1 MSKEPALPVS
11 LTEPLVTDPART
23 VEADV
28 VFRETAPGHRPAP
41 RPGLL
46 SGINWADPELLS
58 VAATLVFMLLGGF
71 GTSLGLPAE
80 LKFWFFLAAYLAG
93 GWHGTIKGTRSLLT
107 GTVDVDLLM
116 VLAAL
121 GAAYVNHAFE
131 GAMLLF
137 LFSLSNTLQEMAIER
152 SRSAISALMK
162 LRPETALCKRGAET
176 KLVKI
181 EELVVGDRVMV
192 RPGESI
198 PVDGVVVEG
207 ASSVNQA
214 SITGESLPVEKKP
227 GDTLFAGTLNEQGG
241 LDMRVTKIATESTLA
256 KLIEMVEKAQ
266 GQKATTQRFLEKGEQ
281 WYALGVILFTVSLI
295 VVPIFVLGELFQP
308 AFYRAMTVMVVAS
321 PCALVIS
328 TPASILSAIAA
339 AARRGVL
346 FKGGVYLEKAAAIEI
361 VAFDKTGTLTEG
373 RPVVTDL
380 QAIVR
385 PDHSPADVSC
395 LQEELLWLAAAV
407 EARSEHPIAR
417 AIVAEAKRR
426 FMPVERVTKFQS
438 VAGHGVS
445 ADVTGRRIAVGNLK
459 YFDGYESPE
468 RTALEERMNLLH
480 DAGKTG
486 MLVGEIL
493 GEEDKPI
500 VRYLGFIAVADKV
513 RAEAP
518 AIIARLRGLG
528 VKRVVM
534 LTGDGTRVAAA
545 VAKACGVDEVH
556 ADLLPQD
563 KVRVIAKLK
572 EAGRTAMIGDGVND
586 APALASADV
595 GMAMGAAGTDVAM
608 ETADVV
614 LMSDALDGIP
624 FTLALSRRTRT
635 VVFQNLAFALAVIV
649 VLIISALGFH
659 LSLPLGV
666 VGHEGST
673 VLVCLNGLRLLGFRS
688 CGGQ

>member
-1 MSKEPALPVS
+1 MNKEPSLPIS

-23 VEADV
+23 VEADAV
-28 VFRETAPGHRPAP
+28 YRETRSGHQHNPTHSHS
-41 RPGLL
+41 LL

-58 VAATLVFMLLGGF
+58 VVATFIFMLLGGF
-71 GTSLGLPAE
+71 AMRLGFPAWLE
-80 LKFWFFLAAYLAG
+80 FWFFLAAYLTG
-93 GWHGTIKGTRSLLT
+93 GWHGAIHGIRSVLR

-116 VLAAL
+116 ILAAL

-137 LFSLSNTLQEMAIER
+137 LFSLSHTLQEMAIEK
-152 SRSAISALMK
+152 SRSAISSLMK

-181 EELVVGDRVMV
+181 DELVVDDRVIV

-198 PVDGVVVEG
+198 PVDGIVVEG
-207 ASSVNQA
+207 NSSVNQA
-214 SITGESLPVEKKP
+214 SITGESLPVEKNP
-227 GDTLFAGTLNEQGG
+227 GDLLFAGTLNEQGG
-241 LDMRVTKIATESTLA
+241 LEMCVTKLSTESTLA
-256 KLIEMVEKAQ
+256 KLIELVEKAQ
-266 GQKATTQRFLEKGEQ
+266 GQKATTQRFLEKAEQ
-281 WYALGVILFTVSLI
+281 WYAMGVILFTLALI
-295 VVPIFVLGELFQP
+295 LVPIYVLHEPFP
-308 AFYRAMTVMVVAS
+308 STFYRAMTVMVVAS

-380 QAIVR
+380 RVIID
-385 PDHSPADVSC
+385 PSHSAAQISC
-395 LQEELLWLAAAV
+395 SEEELLWLAAAV
-407 EARSEHPIAR
+407 EARSEHPVAR

-426 FMPVERVTKFQS
+426 FMPIEKVKMFQS

-445 ADVTGRRIAVGNLK
+445 ADVIGRRIAVGNLK

-468 RTALEERMNLLH
+468 RTALEEQMDLLH

-493 GEEDKPI
+493 GEQDKPT

-513 RAEAP
+513 RKEAP
-518 AIIARLRGLG
+518 AIVARLRQLG
-528 VKRVVM
+528 VKRIVM
-534 LTGDGTRVAAA
+534 LTGDGNRVANA
-545 VAKACGVDEVH
+545 VAKACGVDEVY

-563 KVRVIAKLK
+563 KVRVITKLK
-572 EAGRTAMIGDGVND
+572 ESGKTAMIGDGVND
-586 APALASADV
+586 APALATADV
-595 GMAMGAAGTDVAM
+595 GLAMGAAGTDVAM

-635 VVFQNLAFALAVIV
+635 VVFQNLAFALSVIV

-659 LSLPLGV
+659 LPLPLGV

-673 VLVCLNGLRLLGFRS
+673 VLVCLNGLRLLGFR
-688 CGGQ
+688 

>member
-1 MSKEPALPVS
+1 MSQEPPLPVS

-23 VEADV
+23 IEADA
-28 VFRETAPGHRPAP
+28 VFRETAPGHRPTP
-41 RPGLL
+41 SLL
-46 SGINWADPELLS
+46 SGIDWTSPEILC
-58 VAATLVFMLLGGF
+58 VAATFIFMMLGGF
-71 GTSLGLPAE
+71 VTALGLPAA

-93 GWHGTIKGTRSLLT
+93 GWRGTIKGVRSLLG

-152 SRSAISALMK
+152 SRSAISSLMK
-162 LRPETALCKRGAET
+162 LRPETALCKRGT
-176 KLVKI
+176 QTVLVKI
-181 EELVVGDRVMV
+181 EELVVGDCVIV

-207 ASSVNQA
+207 TSSVNQA

-227 GDTLFAGTLNEQGG
+227 GDPLFAGTLNEQGG
-241 LDMRVTKIATESTLA
+241 LDMRVTKLATESTLA
-256 KLIEMVEKAQ
+256 KLIELVEKAQ
-266 GQKATTQRFLEKGEQ
+266 GQKAATQRFLEKAEQ
-281 WYALGVILFTVSLI
+281 WYALGVILFTASLI
-295 VVPIFVLGELFQP
+295 VVPIYILGEKFGP

-346 FKGGVYLEKAAAIEI
+346 FKGGAYLEKAAGIEVI
-361 VAFDKTGTLTEG
+361 AFDKTGTLTEG

-380 QAIVR
+380 QVIV
-385 PDHSPADVSC
+385 HSEHTESDTGC
-395 LQEELLWLAAAV
+395 HREELLWLAAAV
-407 EARSEHPIAR
+407 EARSEHPVAR

-426 FMPVERVTKFQS
+426 YTPIQRVTKFQS

-445 ADVTGRRIAVGNLK
+445 AEVVGRRIAVGNLK
-459 YFDGYESPE
+459 YFDGYESTE
-468 RTALEERMNLLH
+468 RTALERQMDLLH

-486 MLVGEIL
+486 MLVAEIL
-493 GEEDKPI
+493 GDPDKPS
-500 VRYLGFIAVADKV
+500 VHYLGFIAVADKV
-513 RAEAP
+513 RPEAP
-518 AIIARLRGLG
+518 AMIARLRQLG
-528 VKRVVM
+528 VKRIAM
-534 LTGDGTRVAAA
+534 LTGDNQRVAAA
-545 VAKACGVDEVH
+545 VGKACGVDEVH

-563 KVRVIAKLK
+563 KVRVITKLK
-572 EAGRTAMIGDGVND
+572 EIGRTAMIGDGVND
-586 APALASADV
+586 APALATSDV
-595 GMAMGAAGTDVAM
+595 GIAMGAAGTDVAM

-624 FTLALSRRTRT
+624 FTLALSRRART
-635 VVFQNLAFALAVIV
+635 VVLQNLSFALGVIV

-659 LSLPLGV
+659 LPLPLGV

-673 VLVCLNGLRLLGFRS
+673 VLVCLNGLRLLGFK
-688 CGGQ
+688 

>member
-1 MSKEPALPVS
+1 MNKEPSLPIS

-23 VEADV
+23 VEADAV
-28 VFRETAPGHRPAP
+28 YRETRSAHQHDPTYSRS
-41 RPGLL
+41 LL

-58 VAATLVFMLLGGF
+58 VVATFGFMLLGGF
-71 GTSLGLPAE
+71 ATRLGLPAWLE
-80 LKFWFFLAAYLAG
+80 FWFFLAAYLTG
-93 GWHGTIKGTRSLLT
+93 GWHGAIHGIRSVLR

-116 VLAAL
+116 ILAAL

-137 LFSLSNTLQEMAIER
+137 LFSLSHTLQEMAIEK
-152 SRSAISALMK
+152 SRSAISSLMK

-181 EELVVGDRVMV
+181 DELVVDDRVIV

-198 PVDGVVVEG
+198 PVDGIVVEG
-207 ASSVNQA
+207 NSSVNQA
-214 SITGESLPVEKKP
+214 SITGESLPVEKNP
-227 GDTLFAGTLNEQGG
+227 GDLLFAGTLNEQGG
-241 LDMRVTKIATESTLA
+241 LEMRVTKLSTESTLA
-256 KLIEMVEKAQ
+256 KLIELVEKAQ
-266 GQKATTQRFLEKGEQ
+266 GQKATTQRFLEKAEQ
-281 WYALGVILFTVSLI
+281 WYAMGVILFTLALI
-295 VVPIFVLGELFQP
+295 LVPFYVLHEPFP
-308 AFYRAMTVMVVAS
+308 STFYRAMTVMVVAS

-380 QAIVR
+380 RVIID
-385 PDHSPADVSC
+385 PSHSAAQISC
-395 LQEELLWLAAAV
+395 SEEELLWLAAAV
-407 EARSEHPIAR
+407 EARSEHPVAR

-426 FMPVERVTKFQS
+426 FMPIEKVKMFQS

-445 ADVTGRRIAVGNLK
+445 ADVIGRRIAVGNLK

-468 RTALEERMNLLH
+468 RTALEEQMDLLH

-493 GEEDKPI
+493 GEQDKPT

-513 RAEAP
+513 RKEAP
-518 AIIARLRGLG
+518 AIVARLRQLG
-528 VKRVVM
+528 VKRIAM
-534 LTGDGTRVAAA
+534 LTGDGNRVANA
-545 VAKACGVDEVH
+545 VAKACGVDEVY

-563 KVRVIAKLK
+563 KVRVITKLK
-572 EAGRTAMIGDGVND
+572 ESGKTAMIGDGVND
-586 APALASADV
+586 APALATADV
-595 GMAMGAAGTDVAM
+595 GLAMGAAGTDVAM

-635 VVFQNLAFALAVIV
+635 VVFQNLAFALSVIV

-659 LSLPLGV
+659 LPLPLGV

-673 VLVCLNGLRLLGFRS
+673 VLVCLNGLRLLGFR
-688 CGGQ
+688 

>member
-1 MSKEPALPVS
+1 MP
-11 LTEPLVTDPART
+11 
-23 VEADV
+23 
-28 VFRETAPGHRPAP
+28 
-41 RPGLL
+41 
-46 SGINWADPELLS
+46 IY
-58 VAATLVFMLLGGF
+58 LLGQPF
-71 GTSLGLPAE
+71 
-80 LKFWFFLAAYLAG
+80 
-93 GWHGTIKGTRSLLT
+93 
-107 GTVDVDLLM
+107 
-116 VLAAL
+116 
-121 GAAYVNHAFE
+121 
-131 GAMLLF
+131 
-137 LFSLSNTLQEMAIER
+137 Q
-152 SRSAISALMK
+152 
-162 LRPETALCKRGAET
+162 
-176 KLVKI
+176 
-181 EELVVGDRVMV
+181 
-192 RPGESI
+192 
-198 PVDGVVVEG
+198 
-207 ASSVNQA
+207 
-214 SITGESLPVEKKP
+214 
-227 GDTLFAGTLNEQGG
+227 
-241 LDMRVTKIATESTLA
+241 ST
-256 KLIEMVEKAQ
+256 
-266 GQKATTQRFLEKGEQ
+266 
-281 WYALGVILFTVSLI
+281 
-295 VVPIFVLGELFQP
+295 
-308 AFYRAMTVMVVAS
+308 FYRAMTVMVVAS

-346 FKGGVYLEKAAAIEI
+346 FKGGAYLEKAAAIEI

-380 QAIVR
+380 QIIIH
-385 PDHSPADVSC
+385 PEHSESDAAC
-395 LQEELLWLAAAV
+395 FREELLWLAAAV
-407 EARSEHPIAR
+407 EARSEHPVAR

-426 FMPVERVTKFQS
+426 RMPIERCLKFQS

-445 ADVTGRRIAVGNLK
+445 AEVVGRRIAVGNLK

-468 RTALEERMNLLH
+468 RTALETQMNLLH

-493 GEEDKPI
+493 GEPDKPT

-518 AIIARLRGLG
+518 AVIARLRRLG
-528 VKRVVM
+528 VKRIAM
-534 LTGDGTRVAAA
+534 LTGDGQRVAAA

-586 APALASADV
+586 APALATADV

-635 VVFQNLAFALAVIV
+635 VVFQNLTFALGVIV

-659 LSLPLGV
+659 LPLPLGV

-673 VLVCLNGLRLLGFRS
+673 VLVCLNGLRLLSFRA
-688 CGGQ
+688 

>member
-1 MSKEPALPVS
+1 MSDEAAMTLAGNPAHAHGASCHHKHTAAWWFDVKIIS
-11 LTEPLVTDPART
+11 VVLT
-23 VEADV
+23 
-28 VFRETAPGHRPAP
+28 
-41 RPGLL
+41 LL
-46 SGINWADPELLS
+46 
-58 VAATLVFMLLGGF
+58 FMLAGEF
-71 GTSLGLPAE
+71 GARAGLPAAFAPW
-80 LKFWFFLAAYLAG
+80 LVLAAYLTG
-93 GWHGTIKGTRSLLT
+93 GWHGTIHGVRSLLR

-116 VLAAL
+116 ILAAL
-121 GAAYVNHAFE
+121 GAAYVHHAFE

-137 LFSLSNTLQEMAIER
+137 LFSLSHALQEMAMEK

-162 LRPETALCKRGAET
+162 LRPETALCKRGTET
-176 KLVKI
+176 VLVAI
-181 EELVVGDRVMV
+181 DELVVGDLIIV

-198 PVDGVVVEG
+198 PVDGVVREG
-207 ASSVNQA
+207 VSTVNQA
-214 SITGESLPVEKKP
+214 SITGESLPVDKKP
-227 GDTLFAGTLNEQGG
+227 GDPLFAGTLNEHGG
-241 LDMRVTKIATESTLA
+241 LEMHATKLARESTLA
-256 KLIEMVEKAQ
+256 KLIELVEKAQ
-266 GQKATTQRFLEKGEQ
+266 GQKATTQRFLEKAEQ
-281 WYALGVILFTVSLI
+281 YYALGVILFTAALI
-295 VVPIFVLGELFQP
+295 AVPFYFFGHPFQP
-308 AFYRAMTVMVVAS
+308 TFYRAMTVMVVAS

-346 FKGGVYLEKAAAIEI
+346 FKGGVYLERAAAIEI

-373 RPVVTDL
+373 RPVLTDL
-380 QAIVR
+380 QIIAQPGQTASEI
-385 PDHSPADVSC
+385 AC

-417 AIVAEAKRR
+417 SIVAEAKRR
-426 FMPVERVTKFQS
+426 FMPVERCLKFQS

-445 ADVTGRRIAVGNLK
+445 AEVCGRRIAVGNLK

-468 RTALEERMNLLH
+468 RTALEAQMDLMQ
-480 DAGKTG
+480 DAGKTA

-493 GEEDKPI
+493 GDDQHAT

-513 RAEAP
+513 RTEAR
-518 AIIARLRGLG
+518 AVVARLRELG

-534 LTGDGTRVAAA
+534 ITGDNTRVAAA

-563 KVRVIAKLK
+563 KVRIITRLK
-572 EAGRTAMIGDGVND
+572 EAGRTAMVGDGVND
-586 APALASADV
+586 APALATADV
-595 GMAMGAAGTDVAM
+595 GVAMGAAGTDVAM

-624 FTLALSRRTRT
+624 FTLALSRRTRR
-635 VVFQNLAFALAVIV
+635 VVFQNLSFALAVIV
-649 VLIISALGFH
+649 VLIVSALGFR
-659 LSLPLGV
+659 LPLTLGV

-688 CGGQ
+688 

>member
-1 MSKEPALPVS
+1 
-11 LTEPLVTDPART
+11 
-23 VEADV
+23 
-28 VFRETAPGHRPAP
+28 
-41 RPGLL
+41 
-46 SGINWADPELLS
+46 
-58 VAATLVFMLLGGF
+58 
-71 GTSLGLPAE
+71 
-80 LKFWFFLAAYLAG
+80 
-93 GWHGTIKGTRSLLT
+93 
-107 GTVDVDLLM
+107 
-116 VLAAL
+116 
-121 GAAYVNHAFE
+121 
-131 GAMLLF
+131 
-137 LFSLSNTLQEMAIER
+137 
-152 SRSAISALMK
+152 
-162 LRPETALCKRGAET
+162 
-176 KLVKI
+176 
-181 EELVVGDRVMV
+181 
-192 RPGESI
+192 
-198 PVDGVVVEG
+198 
-207 ASSVNQA
+207 
-214 SITGESLPVEKKP
+214 
-227 GDTLFAGTLNEQGG
+227 
-241 LDMRVTKIATESTLA
+241 
-256 KLIEMVEKAQ
+256 
-266 GQKATTQRFLEKGEQ
+266 
-281 WYALGVILFTVSLI
+281 
-295 VVPIFVLGELFQP
+295 
-308 AFYRAMTVMVVAS
+308 MTVMVVAS

-346 FKGGVYLEKAAAIEI
+346 FKGGVYLEKAAAVEI

-380 QAIVR
+380 QVIVQ
-385 PDHSPADVSC
+385 PTHSAAQISC
-395 LQEELLWLAAAV
+395 GQEELLWLAAAV

-426 FMPVERVTKFQS
+426 FMPVERCTKFQS

-445 ADVTGRRIAVGNLK
+445 AEVVGRRIAVGNLK

-468 RTALEERMNLLH
+468 RTALEEQMNLLH

-493 GEEDKPI
+493 GEAHQPT

-518 AIIARLRGLG
+518 AIITRLRQLG

-534 LTGDGTRVAAA
+534 LTGDGHRVAAA

-572 EAGRTAMIGDGVND
+572 EAGKTAMIGDGVND
-586 APALASADV
+586 APALATADV
-595 GMAMGAAGTDVAM
+595 GVAMGAAGTDVAM

-635 VVFQNLAFALAVIV
+635 VVFQNLAFALGVIV

-659 LSLPLGV
+659 LPLPLGV

-673 VLVCLNGLRLLGFRS
+673 VLVCLNGLRLLGFRN
-688 CGGQ
+688 

>member
-1 MSKEPALPVS
+1 MSDEPSLPLS
-11 LTEPLVTDPART
+11 LNQPLVANPART
-23 VEADV
+23 VEADA
-28 VFRETAPGHRPAP
+28 VFRETPATQLP
-41 RPGLL
+41 RRPGFL
-46 SGINWADPELLS
+46 SGINWTDPEVLS
-58 VAATLVFMLLGGF
+58 VVATLVLMLLGGF
-71 GTSLGLPAE
+71 GQALGLPAE
-80 LKFWFFLAAYLAG
+80 LKFWFFLAAYIAG
-93 GWHGTIKGTRSLLT
+93 GWHGTIKGTRSLLG

-137 LFSLSNTLQEMAIER
+137 LFSLSNTLQDMAIER

-162 LRPETALCKRGAET
+162 LRPEIALCKRGGQNVT
-176 KLVKI
+176 VKI
-181 EELVVGDRVMV
+181 DELVVGDIVLV

-207 ASSVNQA
+207 TSSVNQA
-214 SITGESLPVEKKP
+214 SITGESFPVDKKP
-227 GDTLFAGTLNEQGG
+227 GDLLFAGTLNEQGG
-241 LDMRVTKIATESTLA
+241 LDMRVTKLASESTLA
-256 KLIEMVEKAQ
+256 KLIELVEKAQ
-266 GQKATTQRFLEKGEQ
+266 GQKATTQRFLEKAEQ

-295 VVPIFVLGELFQP
+295 LVPIYVFHQP
-308 AFYRAMTVMVVAS
+308 FSSTFYRAMTVMVVAS

-346 FKGGVYLEKAAAIEI
+346 FKGGVYLEKAAAIQI

-373 RPVVTDL
+373 RPVVTNL
-380 QAIVR
+380 QVIVHEGQTDAQR
-385 PDHSPADVSC
+385 GCSE
-395 LQEELLWLAAAV
+395 EELLWLAAAV
-407 EARSEHPIAR
+407 EARSEHPVAR

-426 FMPVERVTKFQS
+426 FMPVERCTRFQS

-445 ADVTGRRIAVGNLK
+445 AEVVGRRIAVGNLK

-468 RTALEERMNLLH
+468 RTALEEQMNRLH

-493 GEEDKPI
+493 GEHDAPT

-513 RAEAP
+513 RREAP
-518 AIIARLRGLG
+518 AIIARLRELG
-528 VKRVVM
+528 IKRIVM
-534 LTGDGTRVAAA
+534 LTGDGPRVAAA

-563 KVRVIAKLK
+563 KVRVIQKLK
-572 EAGRTAMIGDGVND
+572 ESGKTAMIGDGVND
-586 APALASADV
+586 APALATADV
-595 GMAMGAAGTDVAM
+595 GVAMGAAGTDVAM

-614 LMSDALDGIP
+614 LMGDALDGIP
-624 FTLALSRRTRT
+624 YTLALSRRTRT
-635 VVFQNLAFALAVIV
+635 VVFQNLTFALAVIA
-649 VLIISALGFH
+649 VLIVSALGFH
-659 LSLPLGV
+659 LPLPLGV

-673 VLVCLNGLRLLGFRS
+673 VLVCLNGLRLLGFRN
-688 CGGQ
+688 

>member
-1 MSKEPALPVS
+1 M
-11 LTEPLVTDPART
+11 
-23 VEADV
+23 
-28 VFRETAPGHRPAP
+28 
-41 RPGLL
+41 
-46 SGINWADPELLS
+46 I
-58 VAATLVFMLLGGF
+58 
-71 GTSLGLPAE
+71 
-80 LKFWFFLAAYLAG
+80 
-93 GWHGTIKGTRSLLT
+93 
-107 GTVDVDLLM
+107 
-116 VLAAL
+116 LAAL

-176 KLVKI
+176 VLVKI
-181 EELVVGDRVMV
+181 DELVVGDRVIV

-207 ASSVNQA
+207 TSSVNQA

-256 KLIEMVEKAQ
+256 KLIELVEKAQ
-266 GQKATTQRFLEKGEQ
+266 GQKATTQRFLENAEQ
-281 WYALGVILFTVSLI
+281 WYALGVILFTAALI
-295 VVPIFVLGELFQP
+295 VVPIYIFGEPFQST
-308 AFYRAMTVMVVAS
+308 FYRAMTVMVVAS

-346 FKGGVYLEKAAAIEI
+346 FKGGVYLEKAAAIDI

-385 PDHSPADVSC
+385 PGQSDRSGIGCS
-395 LQEELLWLAAAV
+395 QEELLWLAAAV

-417 AIVAEAKRR
+417 AVVAEAKRR
-426 FMPVERVTKFQS
+426 FMPIERVHEIP
-438 VAGHGVS
+438 VGRGPRRERR
-445 ADVTGRRIAVGNLK
+445 GRR
-459 YFDGYESPE
+459 
-468 RTALEERMNLLH
+468 TAHR
-480 DAGKTG
+480 GG
-486 MLVGEIL
+486 QSQVF
-493 GEEDKPI
+493 
-500 VRYLGFIAVADKV
+500 R
-513 RAEAP
+513 
-518 AIIARLRGLG
+518 RLRIAGTNRAGGADEPAPRRGQNRHAGRRNSAASTISRPSIISASSPWPTRCAPKRPRMIAQLRELG
-528 VKRVVM
+528 VKRIVM
-534 LTGDGTRVAAA
+534 LTGDGKRVAAA

-563 KVRVIAKLK
+563 KVRVIQKLK
-572 EAGRTAMIGDGVND
+572 EAGRTAMVGDGVND
-586 APALASADV
+586 APALATADV
-595 GMAMGAAGTDVAM
+595 GVAMGAAGTDVAM

-635 VVFQNLAFALAVIV
+635 VVFQNLTFALGVIV

-659 LSLPLGV
+659 LPLPLGV

-673 VLVCLNGLRLLGFRS
+673 VLVCLNGLRLLGFGNERIFD
-688 CGGQ
+688 GMTE

>member
-1 MSKEPALPVS
+1 MSQERPPIS
-11 LTEPLVTDPART
+11 LTNSLVTDPAQT
-23 VEADV
+23 VAAGALL
-28 VFRETAPGHRPAP
+28 RELPPARRPAMP
-41 RPGLL
+41 PGLL
-46 SGINWADPELLS
+46 SGINWTSPEILC
-58 VAATLVFMLLGGF
+58 VVATLVFMLLGGF
-71 GTSLGLPAE
+71 VTWLGLPSA
-80 LKFWFFLAAYLAG
+80 LAPWFFLVAYVMG
-93 GWHGTIKGTRSLLT
+93 GSRGTIKGVRSLLG

-162 LRPETALCKRGAET
+162 LRPETALCKRGSET
-176 KLVKI
+176 KAVKI
-181 EELVVGDRVMV
+181 EELVPGDIILI

-198 PVDGVVVEG
+198 PVDGVVMEG
-207 ASSVNQA
+207 TSSVNQS
-214 SITGESLPVEKKP
+214 SITGESLPIEKKP
-227 GDTLFAGTLNEQGG
+227 GDPLFAGTLNEQGG
-241 LDMRVTKIATESTLA
+241 LEMKATKPATESTLA
-256 KLIEMVEKAQ
+256 KLVELVEKAQ
-266 GQKATTQRFLEKGEQ
+266 GQKATTQRFLEKAEQ

-295 VVPIFVLGELFQP
+295 IIPIYIFHEPFQA

-380 QAIVR
+380 QVIVQ
-385 PDHSPADVSC
+385 PDQSPAQIGCSK
-395 LQEELLWLAAAV
+395 EELLWLAAAV
-407 EARSEHPIAR
+407 EARSEHPVAR

-426 FMPVERVTKFQS
+426 FMPVERCTKFQS

-445 ADVTGRRIAVGNLK
+445 AEVVGRRIAVGNLK

-468 RTALEERMNLLH
+468 RSALEEQMNLLH

-486 MLVGEIL
+486 MLVGEII
-493 GEEDKPI
+493 GEQHAPT
-500 VRYLGFIAVADKV
+500 VRYLGFIAVADKI

-518 AIIARLRGLG
+518 FIIARLRELG
-528 VKRVVM
+528 VKRIAM
-534 LTGDGTRVAAA
+534 LTGDGKRVATA
-545 VAKACGVDEVH
+545 VGKACGVDEVF

-563 KVRVIAKLK
+563 KVRAIEKLK
-572 EAGRTAMIGDGVND
+572 AMGKTAMVGDGVND
-586 APALASADV
+586 APALATADV
-595 GMAMGAAGTDVAM
+595 GVAMGAAGTDVAM
-608 ETADVV
+608 ETADIV
-614 LMSDALDGIP
+614 LMSDALEGIP
-624 FTLALSRRTRT
+624 FTLALSRHTRT
-635 VVFQNLAFALAVIV
+635 VVYQNLAFALTVIV
-649 VLIISALGFH
+649 ILIISALGFS
-659 LSLPLGV
+659 LPLPLGV

-673 VLVCLNGLRLLGFRS
+673 VLVCLNGLRLLGFK
-688 CGGQ
+688 

>member
-1 MSKEPALPVS
+1 MSPESPLPVS
-11 LTEPLVTDPART
+11 LAESMVVDPART
-23 VEADV
+23 IAADA

-41 RPGLL
+41 MPSLF
-46 SGINWADPELLS
+46 SGINWADPEILC
-58 VAATLVFMLLGGF
+58 VEATLVFMLLGGF
-71 GTSLGLPAE
+71 GTALGLPAG

-93 GWHGTIKGTRSLLT
+93 GWRGTIKGVRSLLA

-137 LFSLSNTLQEMAIER
+137 LFSLSNTLQEMALER

-176 KLVKI
+176 VLVRI
-181 EELVVGDRVMV
+181 EELVVGDLVIV

-198 PVDGVVVEG
+198 PVDGIVVEG
-207 ASSVNQA
+207 TSSVNQA

-241 LDMRVTKIATESTLA
+241 LDLRVTKPATESTLA
-256 KLIEMVEKAQ
+256 KLIELVEKAQ

-281 WYALGVILFTVSLI
+281 WYALGVILFTAALI
-295 VVPIFVLGELFQP
+295 VVPIYLLNEPFQST
-308 AFYRAMTVMVVAS
+308 FYRAMTVMVVAS

-380 QAIVR
+380 QVILHPEMSDEEAGC
-385 PDHSPADVSC
+385 SK
-395 LQEELLWLAAAV
+395 EELLWLAAAV

-426 FMPVERVTKFQS
+426 FMPVERCTKFQS

-445 ADVTGRRIAVGNLK
+445 AEVVGRRIAVGNLK

-468 RTALEERMNLLH
+468 RTALEAQMDLLH

-486 MLVGEIL
+486 MLVGEIC
-493 GEEDKPI
+493 GEHDKPT
-500 VRYLGFIAVADKV
+500 VHYLGFIAVADKV

-518 AIIARLRGLG
+518 AMIARLRELG
-528 VKRVVM
+528 VKRIAM
-534 LTGDGTRVAAA
+534 LTGDGKRVAAA

-563 KVRVIAKLK
+563 KVRVITKLK

-586 APALASADV
+586 APALATADV
-595 GMAMGAAGTDVAM
+595 GVAMGAAGTDVAM

-624 FTLALSRRTRT
+624 YTLALSRRTRT
-635 VVFQNLAFALAVIV
+635 VVFQNLTFALGVIV

-659 LSLPLGV
+659 LPLPLGV

-673 VLVCLNGLRLLGFRS
+673 VLVCLNGLRLLGFK
-688 CGGQ
+688 

>member
-1 MSKEPALPVS
+1 MNQKPPLPVS
-11 LTEPLVTDPART
+11 LTNALVADPART
-23 VEADV
+23 IETDAIL
-28 VFRETAPGHRPAP
+28 RETPPTRRPAAPGFLA
-41 RPGLL
+41 
-46 SGINWADPELLS
+46 GINWTDPELLS
-58 VAATLVFMLLGGF
+58 VAATLVFMIAGGF
-71 GTSLGLPAE
+71 AQHREEPFAG
-80 LKFWFFLAAYLAG
+80 WFYLAAYLTG
-93 GWHGTIKGTRSLLT
+93 GWHGTIKGVRSLLG

-162 LRPETALCKRGAET
+162 LRPETALCKRGTET
-176 KLVKI
+176 VLVRI
-181 EELVVGDRVMV
+181 EELAAGDRVIV

-207 ASSVNQA
+207 ESSVNQA

-227 GDTLFAGTLNEQGG
+227 GDLLFAGTLNEQGG
-241 LDMRVTKIATESTLA
+241 LEMRVTKIATESTLA
-256 KLIEMVEKAQ
+256 KLIELVEKAQ
-266 GQKATTQRFLEKGEQ
+266 GQKAVTQRFLEKAEQ
-281 WYALGVILFTVSLI
+281 GYALGVILFTVSLI
-295 VVPIFVLGELFQP
+295 VVPIYVLDEPFQSS
-308 AFYRAMTVMVVAS
+308 FYRAMTVMVVAS

-346 FKGGVYLEKAAAIEI
+346 FKGGAYLEKAAGIEV

-380 QAIVR
+380 QVIVH
-385 PDHSPADVSC
+385 PHHSEADTAC
-395 LQEELLWLAAAV
+395 HREELLWLAAAV
-407 EARSEHPIAR
+407 EARSEHPVAR

-426 FMPVERVTKFQS
+426 RMPIERCTKFQS

-445 ADVTGRRIAVGNLK
+445 GEVAKRRIAVGNLK

-468 RTALEERMNLLH
+468 RTALEEQMNALQ

-486 MLVGEIL
+486 MLVGEIK
-493 GEEDKPI
+493 GEEKNP
-500 VRYLGFIAVADKV
+500 VVHYLGFVAVADKV

-518 AIIARLRGLG
+518 AIIARLRELG
-528 VKRVVM
+528 VRRIAM
-534 LTGDGTRVAAA
+534 LTGDNPRVAAA
-545 VAKACGVDEVH
+545 VGKACGVDEIH

-563 KVRVIAKLK
+563 KVRVITKLK
-572 EAGRTAMIGDGVND
+572 ALGRTAMIGDGVND
-586 APALASADV
+586 APALATADV
-595 GMAMGAAGTDVAM
+595 GVAMGAAGTDVAM

-614 LMSDALDGIP
+614 LMSDALDAIP
-624 FTLALSRRTRT
+624 FMLALSRRTRT
-635 VVFQNLAFALAVIV
+635 VVFQNLTFALAVIV

-673 VLVCLNGLRLLGFRS
+673 VLVCLNGLRLLGFK
-688 CGGQ
+688 

>member
-1 MSKEPALPVS
+1 MGLMSNEPSLPLALS
-11 LTEPLVTDPART
+11 EPLITDPART
-23 VEADV
+23 VAADAI
-28 VFRETAPGHRPAP
+28 FRETAPSRRPLSL
-41 RPGLL
+41 PGLL
-46 SGINWADPELLS
+46 SGINWADPEILS
-58 VAATLVFMLLGGF
+58 VAATLVFMLLGEF
-71 GTSLGLPAE
+71 GPALGLPAG

-93 GWHGTIKGTRSLLT
+93 GWHGAIKGVRSLLG

-116 VLAAL
+116 ILAAL

-137 LFSLSNTLQEMAIER
+137 LFSLSNTLQELAIER

-176 KLVKI
+176 VLVRI
-181 EELVVGDRVMV
+181 EELMVGDRVLV

-198 PVDGVVVEG
+198 PVDGIVVEG
-207 ASSVNQA
+207 TSSVNQA
-214 SITGESLPVEKKP
+214 SITGESLPVEKNP
-227 GDTLFAGTLNEQGG
+227 GDLLFAGTLNEQGG
-241 LDMRVTKIATESTLA
+241 LDMRVTKLATESTLA
-256 KLIEMVEKAQ
+256 KLIELVEKAQ
-266 GQKATTQRFLEKGEQ
+266 GQKATTQRFLEKAEQ
-281 WYALGVILFTVSLI
+281 WYALGVILFTTALI
-295 VVPIFVLGELFQP
+295 VVPIVLWREPFQP
-308 AFYRAMTVMVVAS
+308 TFYRAMIVMVVAS

-346 FKGGVYLEKAAAIEI
+346 FKGGSYLEKAAAIEI

-380 QAIVR
+380 QIILHPEMSDAQVGC
-385 PDHSPADVSC
+385 SK
-395 LQEELLWLAAAV
+395 EELLWLAAAV
-407 EARSEHPIAR
+407 EARSEHPVAR

-426 FMPVERVTKFQS
+426 FMPVERCTKFQS

-445 ADVTGRRIAVGNLK
+445 AEVVGRRIAVGNLK

-468 RTALEERMNLLH
+468 RTALEAQMDLLH

-493 GEEDKPI
+493 GEAHQPT

-518 AIIARLRGLG
+518 AMVARLRELG
-528 VKRVVM
+528 IKRIVM
-534 LTGDGTRVAAA
+534 LTGDGRRVAAA

-563 KVRVIAKLK
+563 KVRVITKLK
-572 EAGRTAMIGDGVND
+572 ESGRTAMIGDGVND
-586 APALASADV
+586 APALATADV
-595 GMAMGAAGTDVAM
+595 GVAMGAAGTDVAM

-635 VVFQNLAFALAVIV
+635 VVFQNLTFALGVIV
-649 VLIISALGFH
+649 VLIVSALGFH

-673 VLVCLNGLRLLGFRS
+673 VLVCLNGLRLLGFK
-688 CGGQ
+688 